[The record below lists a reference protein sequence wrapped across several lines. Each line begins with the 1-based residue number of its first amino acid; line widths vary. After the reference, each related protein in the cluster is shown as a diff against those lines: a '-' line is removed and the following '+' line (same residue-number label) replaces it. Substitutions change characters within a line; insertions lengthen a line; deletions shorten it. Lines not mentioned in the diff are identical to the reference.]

1 MNTET
6 GRSLDRSAIE
16 ALQLEKLG
24 LLLSTVLAS
33 NPFYSTKLRK
43 AGVTANVESLAE
55 FSAVTPFTF
64 KSEIVDDQAKHPPY
78 GSNLTYPLE
87 QYTRFTQ
94 TSGTTGKPVRWLDTQ
109 ESWDWMVN
117 VWMRVFQ
124 AADTRPGDRVF
135 FPFSF
140 GPFLGFWLGFE
151 AAPRM
156 RCLAISGGG
165 MRSSQRLQAIL
176 ENEITVLCST
186 PTYALHL
193 AEVAREDKIDLSAG
207 KVRTII
213 VAGEPGGCIP
223 ATRSLIEKHWPGARV
238 VDHHGMTEIGPVT
251 YECPERRGTLHV
263 IEEAFF
269 PEVIDP
275 VDHRPVAP
283 GGTGE
288 LVLTNLGR
296 LGSPLLRYRTGDI
309 VRRGEQTHCRCGS
322 WELALEGGIL
332 ARRDDMVIVRGVN
345 VYPSAVE
352 EILRSFAIA
361 EFRVETYT
369 ERALTEMRIE
379 IEPEITQETPSRL
392 ADHVAAALRNALG
405 FRVPVSC
412 VPHGSLPRFE
422 GKSKRWIRR

>member
-1 MNTET
+1 MSNVPACT
-6 GRSLDRSAIE
+6 LDRSVIE
-16 ALQLEKLG
+16 ALQLEKLRV
-24 LLLSTVLAS
+24 LLATVLAS
-33 NPFYSTKLRK
+33 NPFYGLKLRD
-43 AGVTANVESLAE
+43 AGVTANLESLAE
-55 FSAVTPFTF
+55 FCSLTPFTY
-64 KSEIVDDQAKHPPY
+64 KPEIVADQSKHPPY
-78 GSNLTYPLE
+78 GSNLTFPRE
-87 QYTRFTQ
+87 RYTRFTQ
-94 TSGTTGKPVRWLDTQ
+94 TSGTTGRPVRWLDTQ
-109 ESWDWMVN
+109 ESWDWMVQI
-117 VWMRVFQ
+117 WMRIFQ
-124 AADTRPGDRVF
+124 KAHARPGDRVF

-156 RCLAISGGG
+156 GCLAISGGG

-176 ENEITVLCST
+176 ENEVNILCCT
-186 PTYALHL
+186 PSYALHL
-193 AEVAREDKIDLSAG
+193 AEVAREDKIDLTAG

-213 VAGEPGGCIP
+213 VAGEPGGAIP
-223 ATRSLIEKHWPGARV
+223 STRTLIEKLWVGARV
-238 VDHHGMTEIGPVT
+238 VDHHGMTEIGPVS

-263 IEEAFF
+263 DEAAFF

-275 VDHRPVAP
+275 ADLRPVGP
-283 GGTGE
+283 GETGE

-309 VRRGEQTHCRCGS
+309 VRRAAETHCRCGS
-322 WELALEGGIL
+322 WELALDGGIL

-361 EFRVETYT
+361 EYRVEIYT

-379 IEPEITQETPSRL
+379 VEPEIAQEAPSRL

-405 FRVPVSC
+405 FRVPVGC
-412 VPHGSLPRFE
+412 APHGSLPRFE